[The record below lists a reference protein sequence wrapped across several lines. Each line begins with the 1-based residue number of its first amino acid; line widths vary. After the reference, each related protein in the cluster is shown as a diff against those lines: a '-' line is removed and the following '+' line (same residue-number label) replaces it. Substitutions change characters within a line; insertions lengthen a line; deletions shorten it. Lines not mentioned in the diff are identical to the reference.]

1 MMGSALY
8 ISIKNPPHDLDTM
21 MNGKALAKAW
31 KTLDAVAESIGVPP
45 INKLCNSSWKAPE
58 KGLPVFEKYLQ
69 YVATNPT
76 SIPDAPEVTE
86 DLKDVLRLIGEAQR
100 LGTKWRLML
109 DY

>member
-1 MMGSALY
+1 
-8 ISIKNPPHDLDTM
+8 M
-21 MNGKALAKAW
+21 MNGKALAGAW
-31 KTLDAVAESIGVPP
+31 QALDGAAESIGVPP

-69 YVATNPT
+69 YVETHSAN
-76 SIPDAPEVTE
+76 IPDAAEVIE
-86 DLKDVLRLIGEAQR
+86 DLKDVIRLIGEAQK